1 MTRQLPMFPGI
12 DELRRQLQAEYE
24 QKRLD
29 YHDIREIERA
39 EKELAQCDKCNGEK
53 CHKSDNVYLKP
64 VIDNLNGHY
73 HPCYMQCKVAALVS
87 MRKKFKRA
95 AIPTKYANKTFN
107 DYEITADNESAVR
120 GAKWFTAK
128 SPTKGLYLYGDTGT
142 GKTFLAALIA
152 REYILS
158 FKSVIFG
165 DVPALLADLKAT
177 FDSGGTEQ
185 LLDCYCNCDLLIL
198 DDLGAGQM
206 TDWSVGTIYQ
216 IVNSRYSAEKSIVVT
231 SNYDLS
237 GLEEILSRKG
247 DIAGKR
253 IVSRLREI
261 TFQCFLGTKDRRL

>member
-1 MTRQLPMFPGI
+1 M
-12 DELRRQLQAEYE
+12 
-24 QKRLD
+24 
-29 YHDIREIERA
+29 
-39 EKELAQCDKCNGEK
+39 
-53 CHKSDNVYLKP
+53 
-64 VIDNLNGHY
+64 
-73 HPCYMQCKVAALVS
+73 
-87 MRKKFKRA
+87 
-95 AIPTKYANKTFN
+95 
-107 DYEITADNESAVR
+107 
-120 GAKWFTAK
+120 
-128 SPTKGLYLYGDTGT
+128 
-142 GKTFLAALIA
+142 
-152 REYILS
+152 S

-247 DIAGKR
+247 DVAGKR

>member
-1 MTRQLPMFPGI
+1 M
-12 DELRRQLQAEYE
+12 RRQMQAEYE
-24 QKRLD
+24 QKRPRILEQYGFSEVD

-39 EKELAQCDKCNGEK
+39 EKELAQCATCNGEK

-73 HPCYMQCKVAALVS
+73 HQCYMQCKVAALVS

-95 AIPTKYANKTFN
+95 AIPAKYANKTFD

-128 SPTKGLYLYGDTGT
+128 FPEQGLYLYGDTGT

-152 REYILS
+152 REFILS

-185 LLDCYCNCDLLIL
+185 LLDCYCNCDLLVL

-206 TDWSVGTIYQ
+206 TDWSVGVIYQ

-231 SNYDLS
+231 SNYDLR

-247 DIAGKR
+247 DVAGKR
-253 IVSRLREI
+253 IVSRLREM
-261 TFQCFLGTKDRRL
+261 TFQCFLGTNDRRL